1 MKAHWEESLLAL
13 ASLVFLSGLIYSPR
27 RDHAILTFCDLP
39 LILTEGRSGVT
50 CYQVLS
56 LEKPL

>member
-39 LILTEGRSGVT
+39 LILTEGRSGGNL
-50 CYQVLS
+50 LS
-56 LEKPL
+56 CVIA